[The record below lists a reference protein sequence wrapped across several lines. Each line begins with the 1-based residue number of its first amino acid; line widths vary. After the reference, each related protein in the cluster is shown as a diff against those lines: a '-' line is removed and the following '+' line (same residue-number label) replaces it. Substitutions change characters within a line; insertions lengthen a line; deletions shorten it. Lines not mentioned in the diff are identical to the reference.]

1 MSVLCLYLI
10 IDKFIGTIFLDSIY
24 KQYHII
30 FVLCL
35 TSLSMTISGSIH
47 AIANGMISFF
57 YMAKKYSPHA
67 DSGCC

>member
-35 TSLSMTISGSIH
+35 TSLSMTISGSIYV
-47 AIANGMISFF
+47 AANGSTSFLF
-57 YMAKKYSPHA
+57 MAE
-67 DSGCC
+67 